1 MRKTLLGIV
10 AFAAMSAAPAVAG
23 VTTTSYLT
31 PPSYGPGATL
41 INFDSAIPSGF
52 SLSGGKILSDSTST
66 GAYQGALAPTGGT
79 GSYLAVGATSGTQ
92 AVLKGT
98 GNTGWGSVSLLWGTI
113 DSFNKLDV
121 LDTLGNIITTI
132 TGNDVAS
139 TVTPTWTASDNNRY
153 VTYSIDP
160 ASGTRI
166 GGLRF
171 NSPTD
176 AFEIDNVAFSQPTS
190 VPEPSTI
197 ALFALGVIGLLAIR
211 RRTQSIKLSA
221 I

>member
-1 MRKTLLGIV
+1 MRKTFVGIV
-10 AFAAMSAAPAVAG
+10 ALAAVSATPAWAAVASS
-23 VTTTSYLT
+23 SYLT
-31 PPSYGPGATL
+31 PPAYSSDTTL
-41 INFDSAIPSGF
+41 ITFDSVLPSGF
-52 SLSGGKILSDSTST
+52 SLNGGQILSNSTST
-66 GAYQGALAPTGGT
+66 GAYQGSLAPTGGS

-121 LDTLGNIITTI
+121 LDTLGNIIKTI
-132 TGNDVAS
+132 TGNDVSS

-153 VTYSIDP
+153 VTYTIDP
-160 ASGTRI
+160 NSGTRI

-197 ALFALGVIGLLAIR
+197 ALFALGVISLFAIR
-211 RRTQSIKLSA
+211 RRTAAAKRLA
-221 I
+221 L